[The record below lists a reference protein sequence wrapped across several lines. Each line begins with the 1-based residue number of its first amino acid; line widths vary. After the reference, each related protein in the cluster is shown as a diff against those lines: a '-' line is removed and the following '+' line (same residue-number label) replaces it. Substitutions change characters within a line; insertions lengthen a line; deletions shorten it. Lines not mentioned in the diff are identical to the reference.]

1 MCTSVYVDQC
11 VSAVHLEDIVFK
23 QWVCMSLA
31 QDYLYITLCL
41 IPGKEEV
48 GDVKQNNCEG
58 GKGNKYKR
66 GKRFFILFFFVLS
79 SCVFLYIILAKKMN
93 TNTYLQKSS
102 IKSRSD
108 EKKSIGRKVSIAT
121 TASRPTIVTKKI
133 ISPTVSTSRRPSTP
147 LSIAERFM
155 SSNYDPEVTS
165 QNTII
170 TKKEDDKE
178 ADLTAIDNRS
188 LKTSSTV
195 TPKNQNDRLSVY
207 SPPPLFLSF
216 DPRLE
221 STLRKSLNCVF
232 IK

>member
-1 MCTSVYVDQC
+1 
-11 VSAVHLEDIVFK
+11 
-23 QWVCMSLA
+23 
-31 QDYLYITLCL
+31 
-41 IPGKEEV
+41 
-48 GDVKQNNCEG
+48 
-58 GKGNKYKR
+58 
-66 GKRFFILFFFVLS
+66 
-79 SCVFLYIILAKKMN
+79 MN
-93 TNTYLQKSS
+93 TNTYLQKYS

-108 EKKSIGRKVSIAT
+108 ENNSIDRKVSIAT
-121 TASRPTIVTKKI
+121 TASRPIIVANKI
-133 ISPTVSTSRRPSTP
+133 IPSTVSTSRRSSTP

-207 SPPPLFLSF
+207 SPPSLFLSF
-216 DPRLE
+216 DPHLE